1 MEKSYAQH
9 YALLE
14 AEHWWFRARRMIL
27 RNLLC
32 QLVWPPQ
39 PRILEIG
46 VGPGHNLL
54 EIYPADSRIEGVEP
68 DEVLAGIAAARVPG
82 PVFNA
87 SIDQLPPEIRDGSY
101 DGVALFDVLEHIED
115 DARALQIVYRKL
127 RPGGRIVVSAPA
139 YMWLWGQQDVVNQ
152 HYRRYTSLELRRKL
166 QASDFV
172 IERVTYFNTI
182 LFAFSRA
189 AAVSR
194 TKKREI
200 LLMSAS
206 RQMQSCLARLPQN
219 GSSCDTSTFH
229 LAFRSS
235 LRRENPSQAPNP
247 RTKRSFSGGL
257 NSSSAAERLIT
268 QQSPLSVWTGLS
280 ARKKKSG
287 KKEIKELLSLRLG
300 STDSHTIDHI
310 GFLSQQEVIMS
321 KRISGSSCKS
331 ASIIPTQSPDAKDK
345 PAETAL

>member
-127 RPGGRIVVSAPA
+127 RPGGRIVVSVPA

-152 HYRRYTSLELRRKL
+152 HCRRYTQGELREKL
-166 QASDFV
+166 QAANFTV
-172 IERVTYFNTI
+172 ERTTYFNTF
-182 LFAFSRA
+182 LFPPIAAVRLLAQIGRREPTPDGDFTYAPSSSNAVLFNLFSSERIFLRFFDFPFGVSVFA
-189 AAVSR
+189 AA
-194 TKKREI
+194 
-200 LLMSAS
+200 
-206 RQMQSCLARLPQN
+206 
-219 GSSCDTSTFH
+219 
-229 LAFRSS
+229 
-235 LRRENPSQAPNP
+235 RR
-247 RTKRSFSGGL
+247 
-257 NSSSAAERLIT
+257 
-268 QQSPLSVWTGLS
+268 
-280 ARKKKSG
+280 
-287 KKEIKELLSLRLG
+287 
-300 STDSHTIDHI
+300 D
-310 GFLSQQEVIMS
+310 
-321 KRISGSSCKS
+321 
-331 ASIIPTQSPDAKDK
+331 
-345 PAETAL
+345 